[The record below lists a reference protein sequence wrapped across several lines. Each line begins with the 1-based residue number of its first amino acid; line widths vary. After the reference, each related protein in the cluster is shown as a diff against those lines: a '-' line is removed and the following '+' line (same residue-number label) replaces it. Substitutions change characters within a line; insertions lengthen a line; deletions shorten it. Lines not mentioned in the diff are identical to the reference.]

1 MMDVYPPLRDICILF
16 NLETVV
22 RNCPMFEESLRGV
35 RLSKKLEIFLND
47 YYNYEILL
55 SYDVMSDADLKGC

>member
-1 MMDVYPPLRDICILF
+1 
-16 NLETVV
+16 
-22 RNCPMFEESLRGV
+22 MFEESLRGV

-47 YYNYEILL
+47 YNYEILL

>member
-1 MMDVYPPLRDICILF
+1 ML
-16 NLETVV
+16 
-22 RNCPMFEESLRGV
+22 EESLRGV